1 MMAKA
6 TFQDFLTDN
15 PIHKSLAD
23 NDDAMAIFNILSN
36 EEQIYDA
43 IRASDEGRPALGASV
58 GLVEKYIKGQ
68 IEKKGVTTLPLE
80 VDFNRQ
86 AVGRMQQTILAR
98 FGYRARGTQKSLKAE
113 WFRTASCYKKLTEA
127 ELESEEWKGRKWKYV
142 ATMKI
147 TVKIIAE
154 EVSNIK

>member
-1 MMAKA
+1 MAKA

-23 NDDAMAIFNILSN
+23 NADAMAIFNILSN
-36 EEQIYDA
+36 DEQIYEA
-43 IRASDEGRPALGASV
+43 IRASEEGKPALEPSV

-68 IEKKGVTTLPLE
+68 IEEKGATTFPLD

-98 FGYRARGTQKSLKAE
+98 FGYKAQGTQKSLRAE
-113 WFRTASCYKKLTEA
+113 WFRTASCYRELSDA
-127 ELESEEWKGRKWKYV
+127 ELRSEEWKGQKWKDV

-147 TVKIIAE
+147 TVRIIVE
-154 EVSNIK
+154 EISNSI